1 MNREDEYFFS
11 DENYLCNLGR
21 VRKSEK
27 KQAAVLEQK
36 IMRALEAIFKQCIR
50 LKFIQ
55 MTSEF
60 LLSSQI
66 PRSVTVRAAS
76 FNCFLQYK
84 VNDFLLYSLY

>member
-36 IMRALEAIFKQCIR
+36 IMRALEGNF
-50 LKFIQ
+50 
-55 MTSEF
+55 
-60 LLSSQI
+60 
-66 PRSVTVRAAS
+66 
-76 FNCFLQYK
+76 
-84 VNDFLLYSLY
+84 